1 MDYVLGLD
9 GGGTKT
15 ECVLMDRAGRIIA
28 RSFSGPSNPTRI
40 GVEAAVLEIVKA
52 AELALIQGGVARNA
66 VGALCAGMAGTGNA
80 AIKERVFR
88 DLQSAFPEM
97 TVQVITD
104 LEAALGAVAEGAVI
118 VLVAGT
124 GSAAIGRDA
133 QGQIWRAG
141 GQGPRTGDD
150 GSAYDIGSRAVTRAM
165 KEREGK
171 GTDSSLGNK
180 ILEQLGYSSW
190 PELQGRAAEQPDA
203 VFPLAFRVVAAAADA
218 GDADAREILLQA
230 AQELSSLVSTVA
242 EHMGYSRQ
250 SILIAKTGG
259 TVGRAAFFD
268 AQLDMALEQA
278 LPLAKIGGLAM
289 SSAEAAARIAL
300 K

>member
-1 MDYVLGLD
+1 
-9 GGGTKT
+9 
-15 ECVLMDRAGRIIA
+15 MDRAGTIVS
-28 RSFSGPSNPTRI
+28 RSFSGPSNPSRI
-40 GVEAAVLEIVKA
+40 GVESAVLEIVKA
-52 AELALIQGGVARNA
+52 AELALIQGGAGRNT
-66 VGALCAGMAGTGNA
+66 VVALCAGMAGTGNA
-80 AIKERVFR
+80 EIKERVR
-88 DLQSAFPEM
+88 SSLQSVFPG
-97 TVQVITD
+97 VIVRVITD
-104 LEAALGAVAEGAVI
+104 LEAALAAAADGAVI

-124 GSAAIGRDA
+124 GSAAIGRDP

-171 GTDSSLGNK
+171 GTDTSLGSK
-180 ILEQLGYSSW
+180 ILERLGYSSW
-190 PELQGRAAEQPDA
+190 VELQRRPAEQADA
-203 VFPLAFRVVAAAADA
+203 VFPLAFPVVAAAADA

-230 AQELSSLVSTVA
+230 ARELSSLVSTVA

-259 TVGRAAFFD
+259 TVGRSKFFD
-268 AQLDMALEQA
+268 AQLDAALKQV

-289 SSAEAAARIAL
+289 SPAEAAARIAL